1 MMREIEGAR
10 GEGKQGKKHP
20 VAKPIRERILAK
32 AMTVHGGIP
41 PNTGLRK
48 LEDLTGVR
56 QGVSCPLS
64 KLESCPYKYSTSG
77 LRWHTSGQRQTI

>member
-10 GEGKQGKKHP
+10 GEGKQGNKHP

-41 PNTGLRK
+41 PNTGLRNWK
-48 LEDLTGVR
+48 ILRGTARGI
-56 QGVSCPLS
+56 VSVEQARELPLQI
-64 KLESCPYKYSTSG
+64 L
-77 LRWHTSGQRQTI
+77 H